1 MRLLFRQQCKAVPG
15 CDAIFILK
23 YKQLTAHIVMITQ
36 QVIDTLYKQ
45 YKKAPKSQDCLN
57 MPLLF
62 DAAGE
67 NHNISVDFDDD
78 MNAELIIGS
87 IDPKSP
93 FHRMPMSHIHAIVP
107 FEDWVAIVLH
117 SSIIFLNKK
126 DSRVSIHI
134 RPLKET
140 LMDKIRRGLSS
151 STEQLAL

>member
-1 MRLLFRQQCKAVPG
+1 
-15 CDAIFILK
+15 
-23 YKQLTAHIVMITQ
+23 
-36 QVIDTLYKQ
+36 
-45 YKKAPKSQDCLN
+45 

-62 DAAGE
+62 DSAGE
-67 NHNISVDFDDD
+67 NHNISVDFDDN

-140 LMDKIRRGLSS
+140 LMDKIRRGLGS
-151 STEQLAL
+151 STE

>member
-1 MRLLFRQQCKAVPG
+1 
-15 CDAIFILK
+15 
-23 YKQLTAHIVMITQ
+23 MITQ

-62 DAAGE
+62 DSAAE
-67 NHNISVDFDDD
+67 NHNISVDFDDN

-140 LMDKIRRGLSS
+140 LMDKIRRNLGS
-151 STEQLAL
+151 STEQLTL